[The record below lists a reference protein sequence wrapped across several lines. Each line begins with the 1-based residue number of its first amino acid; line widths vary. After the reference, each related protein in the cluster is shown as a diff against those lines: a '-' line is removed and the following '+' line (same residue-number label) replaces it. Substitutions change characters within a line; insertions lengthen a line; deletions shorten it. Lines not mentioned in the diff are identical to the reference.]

1 MTALLRRPEADH
13 PVGDRAE
20 LDRLRSETVRLTAEL
35 ARSEAERAVLETLC
49 NEDAVTGLLN
59 RRGFM
64 RDLSRAI
71 SFTRRY
77 DVTAAMLLLDLNA
90 FKPINDRHG
99 HLAGDLALKH
109 VAEVLKTN
117 LRGSDSIGRLGG
129 DEFGIL
135 LWQADAE
142 VGRGKAD
149 ALEAAL
155 TATPFQFD
163 GYRLTVTGSIGS
175 TAVESGDNEESVTA
189 RADKAMYV
197 RKTARV
203 RSLLD
208 SASIR
213 R

>member
-20 LDRLRSETVRLTAEL
+20 LDRLRSEPVRLTAEL